1 MTIVPIYAGIFAFIY
16 IDLSL
21 RVIRQR
27 RIARVALGS
36 GGDAALERA
45 QRVHGN
51 FSEYVPFAL
60 ILLLLVEM
68 QGWPGWLVHLLCV
81 ALLAGRL
88 IHAVGVSQPKENF
101 NLRIVGMTTTVGV
114 IGAAGAVLLFGGLA
128 RAFLY

>member
-27 RIARVALGS
+27 RVARVALGT
-36 GGDAALERA
+36 GGNAALERA

-51 FSEYVPFAL
+51 FSEYVPFVL
-60 ILLLLVEM
+60 ILLVLVEM

-81 ALLAGRL
+81 ALLIGRL
-88 IHAVGVSQPKENF
+88 VHAVGVSQPKENF
-101 NLRIVGMTTTVGV
+101 KLRIAGMTTTFAV
-114 IGAAGAVLLFGGLA
+114 IGASGAILLFGGLSHA
-128 RAFLY
+128 LVF